1 MPEIFI
7 VNPDEIKMKFKQYFP
22 MKQSLLS
29 TLFLLAFILVLQG
42 QENQWNGPS
51 VDLKHGKLKVSDNK
65 RFIIH
70 EDGTPFFYLGDTG
83 WELFHRLDKKDTEKY
98 FENRRAKGFTV
109 IQAVA
114 LAEFDGLNTPNA
126 EGNKPL
132 INNNPLTPNEK
143 YFEHVDWV
151 IKAAAE
157 KGLYIGLLP
166 TWGDK
171 WNKKWGIGPQIFNPE
186 NAKAYG
192 KFLGQRYKTYPN
204 IIWILGGDRPIELEI
219 HRQIIVAMAEGLR
232 EEDGGAHLISFH
244 PTGGMGSSQFFHN
257 ETWLDFNMRQNG
269 HSLSYTERYYTTSED
284 YQLEPAKPVIDAE
297 PVYEDHPINF
307 NPDANGHSTAA
318 DVRRPL
324 YWDLFSGA
332 FGHTYGHHS
341 VWQFWIPSRDPINRP
356 LMPWYEAI
364 DQPGA
369 GQMMYGR
376 LLLESRPF
384 LSRIPDNSIIVPD
397 RITSAVPGNGSY
409 RYVATRDQDRSYAMV
424 YVPVGR
430 KFSVRMDAIKG
441 NEVVAWWFNPR
452 NGESKVIGKYTNTG
466 TQTFNTPTPGENLDW
481 ILVLDDASK
490 KYPAPGTKK

>member
-1 MPEIFI
+1 M
-7 VNPDEIKMKFKQYFP
+7 IKLFT
-22 MKQSLLS
+22 SIIALLS
-29 TLFLLAFILVLQG
+29 IAFISAA
-42 QENQWNGPS
+42 QEKPWDGPS
-51 VDLKHGKLKVSDNK
+51 ADFSHGKLKVSENK
-65 RFIIH
+65 RFLVY

-83 WELFHRLDKKDTEKY
+83 WELFHRLNKAEAEKY
-98 FENRRAKGFTV
+98 LENRRAKGFTV

-114 LAEFDGLNTPNA
+114 LAELNGLNTPNA

-132 INNNPLTPNEK
+132 IKNDPLRLNEA
-143 YFEHVDWV
+143 YWQHVDWV
-151 IKAAAE
+151 IKKAGE
-157 KGLYIGLLP
+157 KGIYIGLLP

-171 WNKKWGIGPQIFNPE
+171 WNRMWGEGPQIFNPE
-186 NAKAYG
+186 NARAYG
-192 KFLGQRYKTYPN
+192 KILGSRYRDYPN
-204 IIWILGGDRPIELEI
+204 IIWILGGDRPVELGI
-219 HRQIIVAMAEGLR
+219 QRQTVCAMAEGLK
-232 EEDGGAHLISFH
+232 EGDGGSHLMTFH
-244 PTGGMGSSQFFHN
+244 PTGGHGSSENFHN

-269 HSLSYTERYYTTSED
+269 HSLSYTERYSMTYDD
-284 YQLEPAKPVIDAE
+284 YKLEPVKPVIDGE
-297 PVYEDHPINF
+297 PIYEDHPVNF
-307 NPDANGHSTAA
+307 NPDQNGHSTAA

-341 VWQFWIPSRDPINRP
+341 VWQMYAPDKNPVNRP

-376 LLLESRPF
+376 LLMESRPF
-384 LSRIPDNSIIVPD
+384 ISRIPDNSIIVND
-397 RITSAVPGNGSY
+397 KIISSVPGNGLY
-409 RYVATRDQDRSYAMV
+409 RYVATRDEAGTYAMI

-441 NEVVAWWFNPR
+441 KDVVAWWFNPR
-452 NGESKVIGKYTNTG
+452 NGEAKEIGKYPNTG
-466 TQTFNTPTPGENLDW
+466 PQTFDTPAPGENLDW